1 MSNKRATLGV
11 TLGSS
16 ALLLSTAAAFAA
28 PGEPLRLYTG
38 ERNRET
44 IFGRVTDQNGKPVRA
59 MVELWYY
66 DISQPI
72 TVEER
77 DGGPRSIPL
86 AEQYQ
91 RTLFQ
96 TDFTTDK
103 GWYHVD
109 AVAGEWLVRVHK
121 GPEWSI
127 EEYRVTVRTFNG
139 TPELDGQRHDI
150 KLRQLYDLKKLG
162 WYSGD
167 VHSHSLFSD
176 GTQTP
181 SDMAIAW
188 RANSVDFAALSDHNQ
203 NFQHEEFDELA
214 DEEFLPFSSV
224 EVTTTSPL
232 TAQQGKGFGHHIA
245 FDVPGNFVD
254 KLPGATDP
262 ANPVI
267 FNRYVFDEAADLQR
281 AIDETHA
288 QGGLF
293 HPTHSC
299 WSNDWPAGTFSSWGE
314 VKGFDSIDVFTGWD
328 VGPHLPTV
336 LASEYGESIFGTAQF
351 NMNTVCTQIWFEF
364 LNAGNKIAA
373 WANSDTHDVH
383 SLLTTGAGAPVYW
396 RNTAGNARVFV
407 RSGKLAKKPIKRA
420 LKEGRAFVTS
430 GYWGPLLLV
439 RADGKYEPGD
449 TVRVK
454 KGQSSIELDVRVL
467 SNREL
472 KGYDA
477 GIRVIQDGKLVKSLP
492 THEFEGEMTAGAG
505 TRVPVTKDGW
515 LVVQAFGEWPSM
527 AMTNAIYVDVAP
539 YDDGPGEWQVP
550 AGATGWFNPFAQ
562 VDGDTCTFN
571 VPDQTVPDQS
581 EVEPPIPLPPINRCK
596 YRIFR

>member
-1 MSNKRATLGV
+1 MQQRHRVPWMLGV
-11 TLGSS
+11 SVGLCASS
-16 ALLLSTAAAFAA
+16 ALAAS
-28 PGEPLRLYTG
+28 GEPLRLYTG

-44 IFGRVTDQNGKPVRA
+44 IFGRVTDEHGKPVRA
-59 MVELWYY
+59 MVELWYH

-91 RTLFQ
+91 RTLYQ
-96 TDFTTDK
+96 TDFTTEK

-109 AVAGEWLVRVHK
+109 AIAGDWLVRVHK

-127 EEYRVTVRTFNG
+127 EEFRVTVRNING
-139 TPELDGQRHDI
+139 TTELDGQRHDV
-150 KLRQLYDLKKLG
+150 KLEHLYDMKKYG

-167 VHSHSLFSD
+167 VHSHSVFSD
-176 GTQTP
+176 GTQNPT
-181 SDMAIAW
+181 DMSIAW
-188 RANSVDFAALSDHNQ
+188 RANGVDFAALSDHNQ
-203 NFQHEEFDELA
+203 NFQHEEFDELT
-214 DEEFLPFSSV
+214 DDDFLAFSSV
-224 EVTTTSPL
+224 EVTTSTPL
-232 TAQQGKGFGHHIA
+232 VA
-245 FDVPGNFVD
+245 
-254 KLPGATDP
+254 
-262 ANPVI
+262 
-267 FNRYVFDEAADLQR
+267 QR

-288 QGGLF
+288 MGGLF

-314 VKGFDSIDVFTGWD
+314 VQGFDSIDVFTGWD

-364 LNAGNKIAA
+364 LNAGNKIAG

-396 RNTAGNARVFV
+396 RNT
-407 RSGKLAKKPIKRA
+407 
-420 LKEGRAFVTS
+420 
-430 GYWGPLLLV
+430 
-439 RADGKYEPGD
+439 EPGD
-449 TVRVK
+449 TVRVPR
-454 KGQSSIELDVRVL
+454 QARSIDLDVKVL

-472 KGYDA
+472 RGYDA
-477 GIRVIQDGKLVKSLP
+477 GIRVIQDGKLAKVLP
-492 THEFEGEMTAGAG
+492 THEFEGERTLAAR
-505 TRVPVTKDGW
+505 TSLPVVQDGW
-515 LVVQAFGEWPSM
+515 VVVQAFGDWPSM
-527 AMTNAIYVDVAP
+527 AMTNAIYVDVPP
-539 YDDGPGEWQVP
+539 YDDGPSGWQVP
-550 AGATGWFNPFAQ
+550 PGATGWFNPFAT

-571 VPDQTVPDQS
+571 VPAQSVPDQT
-581 EVEPPIPLPPINRCK
+581 EVTPPIPLPPVNRCQ